1 MKKYFLQSK
10 IWTSLYIVTLI
21 LNYILILFSVL
32 FYRGGSP
39 LIEPVLLI
47 SQGILTIINCI
58 VSRNQIQFAILAA
71 NLLASTIVANIV
83 ATLLYYHNISA
94 DDGTLLVGRWE
105 VIIGCIYVAIISGIA
120 LLIKKLIL
128 KLIHLS
134 LIHI

>member
-39 LIEPVLLI
+39 LIEPVLLM
-47 SQGILTIINCI
+47 SQGILTVINCI
-58 VSRNQIQFAILAA
+58 VSRNLIQFAILSA
-71 NLLASTIVANIV
+71 NLLVSTIVANIV
-83 ATLLYYHNISA
+83 ATQLYYHNISA
-94 DDGTLLVGRWE
+94 DDETLIFGWWAL
-105 VIIGCIYVAIISGIA
+105 IIGCIYVVVISGIA

-128 KLIHLS
+128 KLIHK
-134 LIHI
+134 

>member
-71 NLLASTIVANIV
+71 NLLVSTIVANIV

-128 KLIHLS
+128 KLIHK
-134 LIHI
+134 

>member
-128 KLIHLS
+128 KLIHK
-134 LIHI
+134 

>member
-10 IWTSLYIVTLI
+10 IWTSLYIITLI

-128 KLIHLS
+128 KLIHK
-134 LIHI
+134 

>member
-10 IWTSLYIVTLI
+10 IWTSLYIITLI

-94 DDGTLLVGRWE
+94 DDETLLVGRWE

-128 KLIHLS
+128 KLIHK
-134 LIHI
+134 

>member
-32 FYRGGSP
+32 FYHGGSP

-128 KLIHLS
+128 KLIHK
-134 LIHI
+134 

>member
-105 VIIGCIYVAIISGIA
+105 VIIGCIYVVVISGLA

-128 KLIHLS
+128 KLIH
-134 LIHI
+134 

>member
-1 MKKYFLQSK
+1 MKKYFLQPK
-10 IWTSLYIVTLI
+10 VWTSLYIVTLI

-58 VSRNQIQFAILAA
+58 ISRNQIQFAILAA

-105 VIIGCIYVAIISGIA
+105 VIIGCIYVAIISGLA

-128 KLIHLS
+128 KLIHK
-134 LIHI
+134 

>member
-10 IWTSLYIVTLI
+10 ARTSLFIVTLI

-58 VSRNQIQFAILAA
+58 VSRNQIQFAILSA

-83 ATLLYYHNISA
+83 ATQLYYHNISA
-94 DDGTLLVGRWE
+94 DSETLLVGRWE
-105 VIIGCIYVAIISGIA
+105 VIIGCIYVAIISGLA

-128 KLIHLS
+128 RLIH
-134 LIHI
+134 

>member
-1 MKKYFLQSK
+1 MKKYFVQSK

-39 LIEPVLLI
+39 LIVPVLLI

-94 DDGTLLVGRWE
+94 DDGTLLGGRWE

-128 KLIHLS
+128 KLIHK
-134 LIHI
+134 

>member
-120 LLIKKLIL
+120 LLIKNLIL
-128 KLIHLS
+128 KLIHK
-134 LIHI
+134 

>member
-10 IWTSLYIVTLI
+10 IWTSLYIITLI

-58 VSRNQIQFAILAA
+58 VSRNLIQFAILSA
-71 NLLASTIVANIV
+71 NLLVSTIVANIV
-83 ATLLYYHNISA
+83 ATQLYYHNISA
-94 DDGTLLVGRWE
+94 DDETLIFGWWAL
-105 VIIGCIYVAIISGIA
+105 IIGCIYVAIISGIA

-128 KLIHLS
+128 KLIHK
-134 LIHI
+134 

>member
-10 IWTSLYIVTLI
+10 IWTTVYIVTLI
-21 LNYILILFSVL
+21 LNYSLILFSVL

-128 KLIHLS
+128 KLIHK
-134 LIHI
+134 

>member
-94 DDGTLLVGRWE
+94 DDGTLFVGRWE

-128 KLIHLS
+128 KLIHK
-134 LIHI
+134 

>member
-1 MKKYFLQSK
+1 MKKYFLQPK
-10 IWTSLYIVTLI
+10 VWTSLYIVTLI

-105 VIIGCIYVAIISGIA
+105 VIIGCIYVAIISGLA

-128 KLIHLS
+128 KLIH
-134 LIHI
+134 

>member
-21 LNYILILFSVL
+21 LNYSLILFSVL

-120 LLIKKLIL
+120 LLIKNLIL
-128 KLIHLS
+128 KLIHK
-134 LIHI
+134 

>member
-94 DDGTLLVGRWE
+94 DDGTLLVGRFDLI
-105 VIIGCIYVAIISGIA
+105 VGCIYVVIISGLA

-128 KLIHLS
+128 KLIH
-134 LIHI
+134 

>member
-21 LNYILILFSVL
+21 LNYSLILFSVL

-128 KLIHLS
+128 KLIHK
-134 LIHI
+134 

>member
-105 VIIGCIYVAIISGIA
+105 VIIGCIYVAIISGLA

-128 KLIHLS
+128 KLIHK
-134 LIHI
+134 

>member
-105 VIIGCIYVAIISGIA
+105 VIIGCIYVAIISGLA

-128 KLIHLS
+128 KLIH
-134 LIHI
+134 

>member
-71 NLLASTIVANIV
+71 HLLASTIVANIV

-94 DDGTLLVGRWE
+94 DDGTLFVGRWE

-128 KLIHLS
+128 KLIHK
-134 LIHI
+134 

>member
-39 LIEPVLLI
+39 LIEPVLLM

-128 KLIHLS
+128 KLIHK
-134 LIHI
+134 

>member
-1 MKKYFLQSK
+1 MKKYFLQPK
-10 IWTSLYIVTLI
+10 VWTSLYIVTLI
-21 LNYILILFSVL
+21 LNYSLILFSVL

-128 KLIHLS
+128 KLIHK
-134 LIHI
+134 

>member
-71 NLLASTIVANIV
+71 NLLASTIVADIV

-128 KLIHLS
+128 KLIHK
-134 LIHI
+134 

>member
-58 VSRNQIQFAILAA
+58 VSRNQIQFAILSA

-128 KLIHLS
+128 KLIHK
-134 LIHI
+134 

>member
-1 MKKYFLQSK
+1 M
-10 IWTSLYIVTLI
+10 
-21 LNYILILFSVL
+21 LFRS
-32 FYRGGSP
+32 
-39 LIEPVLLI
+39 
-47 SQGILTIINCI
+47 
-58 VSRNQIQFAILAA
+58 IQFAILAA

-128 KLIHLS
+128 KLIHK
-134 LIHI
+134 

>member
-1 MKKYFLQSK
+1 MKKYFLQPK
-10 IWTSLYIVTLI
+10 VWTSLYIVTLI
-21 LNYILILFSVL
+21 LNYSLILFSVL

-105 VIIGCIYVAIISGIA
+105 VIIGCIYVVVISGLA

-128 KLIHLS
+128 KFIH
-134 LIHI
+134 